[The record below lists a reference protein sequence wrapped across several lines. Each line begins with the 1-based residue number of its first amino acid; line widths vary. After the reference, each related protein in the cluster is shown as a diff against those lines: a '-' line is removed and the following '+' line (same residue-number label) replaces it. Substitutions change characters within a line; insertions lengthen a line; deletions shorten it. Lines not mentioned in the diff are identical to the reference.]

1 MKGMKKN
8 TSVIKRPIL
17 RLRGQSRSDEK
28 LPSIDEQS
36 RAHPFTLPLTENM
49 RVRGGGGRMSAYK
62 CACALITAEGQFV
75 CPPDDYYR
83 SPRGQILGFCQY
95 PAPPLLKTNGGRVT

>member
-1 MKGMKKN
+1 MKGVEKN
-8 TSVIKRPIL
+8 TSAIKRPIL

-36 RAHPFTLPLTENM
+36 RAHSLSPPLTENT
-49 RVRGGGGRMSAYK
+49 RGRGGGGRMSAYK

-95 PAPPLLKTNGGRVT
+95 PAPLPKTNGGRVT